1 MKRLLLVL
9 AICSTAAVAFA
20 QEEEPQVK
28 AERAR
33 ITAERNQA
41 EAVYRAEEKA
51 CYGKFA
57 VTDCMKAAKAKRRV
71 VLSDLH
77 RQEVSLNDAQRKRQ
91 AAEHLRELEARQSA
105 KRQQERADNEAK
117 ALADHK
123 AREARAA
130 EKAANR
136 ASNASS
142 SPTTAAAREEKAQRK
157 QAEAISSRTRRD
169 QEAADNLKR
178 FEQRQVEAKQ
188 HKADI
193 AKRAAERKKPPAS
206 SLAVPP

>member
-1 MKRLLLVL
+1 MKRLFVAL
-9 AICSTAAVAFA
+9 AILGTAALAFA
-20 QEEEPQVK
+20 QEEDPQVK

-33 ITAERNQA
+33 ITAERNKA
-41 EAVYRAEEKA
+41 EAVYRAEEKE

-57 VTDCMKAAKAKRRV
+57 VTDCTKAAKAKRRGI
-71 VLSDLH
+71 LADLH

-91 AAEHLRELEARQSA
+91 AAEHLRELEERQSA

-142 SPTTAAAREEKAQRK
+142 APSTAAAREDKAQRK

-169 QEAADNLKR
+169 QEAADNLR
-178 FEQRQVEAKQ
+178 QFEQRQTEAKE
-188 HKADI
+188 HKAEI

>member
-1 MKRLLLVL
+1 MKRLLVAL
-9 AICSTAAVAFA
+9 AIFCTAAFALA

-41 EAVYRAEEKA
+41 ETVYRSEEKA

-57 VTDCMKAAKAKRRV
+57 VTDCVKAAKSKRRG
-71 VLSDLH
+71 VLADLH

-91 AAEHLRELEARQSA
+91 AAEHLRQLEERSSA

-117 ALADHK
+117 ALADRK

-136 ASNASS
+136 SSNASS
-142 SPTTAAAREEKAQRK
+142 APSNAAAREEKAQRK
-157 QAEAISSRTRRD
+157 QAEASSSRTRRD
-169 QEAADNLKR
+169 EEAADNLRR
-178 FEQRQVEAKQ
+178 FQQRQVDAKR

-193 AKRAAERKKPPAS
+193 EKRAAERTKPPAS